1 MKRAGKIKYVLTAMM
16 LMLLLSVPGCISE
29 DCPECYE
36 AETGT
41 LVLSLKSR
49 GVSPRAGDLFTG
61 DDVISRVRIIVFTGA
76 AVEHNQLYESGQ
88 DAFDNPITVV
98 LATGQK
104 SLYVVANEAD
114 ALSAALDGVGSAAEL
129 TSLMANEISS
139 ALTPPLLMVGSEDD
153 LDLVAGVNN
162 ETITLTRAAAKINIQ
177 LKKGVDEPVTISRIS
192 LLSNTIKTTL
202 WEDVGVTFTQGYW
215 DYNGGVSLT
224 LSKTEW
230 SSAHTVYVYENLGN
244 SSTSKTNAT
253 QLEIE
258 GTFNGLPATY
268 RVYVNENVDDD
279 NPTPGNPGSS
289 ETNPDDHFY
298 NIKRNHVYNIT
309 GTISGL
315 GQFDGITIYTD
326 VEEWEGVEKDY
337 FVGYGYTVEVDGKE
351 VTVSNHDK
359 DCPPH
364 EITLKTLGSFT
375 FSDNSTE
382 QTFEETAAGV
392 TAEFS
397 LNKEPEAEDGDYL
410 EVYYN
415 GVLVNTFTK

>member
-1 MKRAGKIKYVLTAMM
+1 MKKAGKIKYVLTAMM

-49 GVSPRAGDLFTG
+49 GAATRANDLFSG
-61 DDVISRVRIIVFTGA
+61 DEVISKVRIIVFTGD

-98 LATGQK
+98 LATGTK

-114 ALSAALDGVGSAAEL
+114 DISDDLEDVGSAAEL
-129 TSLMANEISS
+129 TSLMANDISS
-139 ALTPPLLMVGSEDD
+139 ALTPPLLMVGSEDG

-177 LKKGVDEPVTISRIS
+177 LKKGVDEDVTISRIS
-192 LLSNTIKTTL
+192 LLNNTTKTTL

-230 SSAHTVYVYENLGN
+230 SAAHTIYVYENLRDDEDN
-244 SSTSKTNAT
+244 IDNAT

-268 RVYVNENVDDD
+268 RVYVNEDVTSDEDS
-279 NPTPGNPGSS
+279 TPGDPDSS
-289 ETNPDDHFY
+289 VTTPKDHFY

-315 GQFDGITIYTD
+315 GHFDGITIYTKVD
-326 VEEWEGVEKDY
+326 DWEGVEKDY

-351 VTVSNHDK
+351 VTVSNHDE

-364 EITLKTLGSFT
+364 MITLKTLGSFT

-392 TAEFS
+392 TKQFT
-397 LNKEPEAEDGDYL
+397 LNQEPQADDDYL

>member
-49 GVSPRAGDLFTG
+49 GAATRAGDLFTG

-139 ALTPPLLMVGSEDD
+139 ALTPPLLMVGSEDG

-375 FSDNSTE
+375 FNDNSTE

-392 TAEFS
+392 TKQFT
-397 LNKEPEAEDGDYL
+397 LNQEPQADDDYL

-415 GVLVNTFTK
+415 DVLVNTFTK

>member
-1 MKRAGKIKYVLTAMM
+1 MKKAGKIKYVLTAMM

-61 DDVISRVRIIVFTGA
+61 DDVISRVRIIVFTGDV
-76 AVEHNQLYESGQ
+76 VEHNQLYESGQ

-114 ALSAALDGVGSAAEL
+114 DISDDLDGVGSAAEL

-139 ALTPPLLMVGSEDD
+139 ALTPPLLMVGSEDG

-192 LLSNTIKTTL
+192 LLSNTTKTTL

-215 DYNGGVSLT
+215 NYNGPVSLT
-224 LSKTEW
+224 LSKTDW
-230 SSAHTVYVYENLGN
+230 SAEHTVYVYENLGN
-244 SSTSKTNAT
+244 SSTNKTNAT

-268 RVYVNENVDDD
+268 RVYVNEDVTSDEDS
-279 NPTPGNPGSS
+279 TPGDPGSS
-289 ETNPDDHFY
+289 ETNPKDHFY

-309 GTISGL
+309 GTISEL
-315 GQFDGITIYTD
+315 GQFDGITVLTN
-326 VEEWEGVEKDY
+326 VQEWTGVNKTY
-337 FVGYGYTVEVDGKE
+337 FVGYGYTVEVDGTT
-351 VTVSNHDK
+351 VTVSNHDD

-364 EITLKTLGSFT
+364 VITLKTLGSFT

-392 TAEFS
+392 TKQFT
-397 LNKEPEAEDGDYL
+397 LNQEPQADDDYL

-415 GVLVNTFTK
+415 DVLVNTFTK